1 MSESAPAATAKLS
14 SRDAQQTGAPAWFD
28 GIVLVSAAGLV
39 SFGLI
44 ALALATLG
52 WYSLPLVLLLGILA
66 WGAMAKVL
74 VRWMRAD
81 TQQPAERAQRWGALA
96 ALLLVAAGLFWFT
109 FQPSQHL
116 LVDRDPGVYVTTA
129 IWISNEGSLVD
140 STVSE
145 AFQGTEGLDFSS
157 PGAYFVDGRLEFQ
170 FNHFTGAVGAVAFGV
185 GGQRALFR
193 VTGLVAALGLLAA
206 YSVAVRLTRRPLLS
220 LLVPMVI
227 GVSLPLLVLARDM
240 YSEPYLL
247 LVLWSMVLLLDR
259 LWMRSNR
266 SAALVAG
273 IFAGALLAIRVES
286 VLYLTALAAL
296 VAFVARKG
304 RPDLRSLLPV
314 FVLGAVPGVVLGLID
329 FLGFTGGYSEIAG
342 AEVRLAAVLFISVAI
357 LAPLALWAWGHLPKL
372 AEALTRRRAY
382 IGSCFAALTAML
394 LFFMWLVRP
403 RLDPDR
409 VSTQRWGVMGPIQIS
424 EGDAV
429 DLFRTYYEDSVNWI
443 AWYVGPALVVL
454 SILGLAVMI
463 RQLVMGKLGAAATL
477 VLAMFWTGGIAY
489 LFKPGITPDQ
499 LWATRRLV
507 PVVLVGFLLA
517 SVVMVGL
524 ILDALEG
531 RAALQRLVGGIAA
544 VVLLVPA
551 VLTTS
556 PIALLA
562 EQPSMFGVVDSAC
575 EMISEQAAV
584 LVVGT
589 LASDTLPLAL
599 RSMCRVPV
607 AELDTTDPARA
618 VVNVRKLR
626 DRLALAGTSLA
637 IVGLDN
643 ADLER
648 FAELSSEQVQHTAP
662 SSNPREY
669 RHTLSSAPDR
679 YLSGDETFFL
689 PREITISVLLVR

>member
-1 MSESAPAATAKLS
+1 VVRESAAAEPS
-14 SRDAQQTGAPAWFD
+14 SGAALQNGAPVWFD

-39 SFGLI
+39 SFGLV
-44 ALALATLG
+44 ALALAGLG
-52 WYSLPLVLLLGILA
+52 WYSLPLVLLLGLLA
-66 WGAMAKVL
+66 WGAIATVL

-81 TQQPAERAQRWGALA
+81 TQQPAGRAQRWGAGA
-96 ALLLVAAGLFWFT
+96 ALFLVAAGLFWFT

-170 FNHFTGAVGAVAFGV
+170 FNHFTSAAGAVAFGI

-193 VTGLVAALGLLAA
+193 VTGLVAALGILAA
-206 YSVAVRLTRRPLLS
+206 YSVAVRLTLRPLLS
-220 LLVPMVI
+220 LLVPIVI

-259 LWMRSNR
+259 LWMRSDR

-273 IFAGALLAIRVES
+273 LFAGALLAIRVES

-296 VAFVARKG
+296 VAFVARRG

-342 AEVRLAAVLFISVAI
+342 AEVRLAAVLFIAVAI

-372 AEALTRRRAY
+372 SDALTQRRSFF
-382 IGSCFAALTAML
+382 GWVFAALTATL

-409 VSTQRWGVMGPIQIS
+409 VSTQRWGLMGPIQIS

-429 DLFRTYYEDSVNWI
+429 DLFRTYYEHSVNWI

-463 RQLVMGKLGAAATL
+463 RQLVMGKLGVAGIL

-489 LFKPGITPDQ
+489 LLKPGITPDQ

-507 PVVLVGFLLA
+507 PVVLVVFIFA

-531 RAALQRLVGGIAA
+531 RAGLQRLVGGIAA

-556 PIALLA
+556 PIALLT
-562 EQPSMFGVVDSAC
+562 EQPTMFGVVDSSC
-575 EMISEQAAV
+575 EIIGDQAAV

-607 AELDTTDPARA
+607 AELKTTDPARA

-626 DRLALAGTSLA
+626 DRLALAGTTLA
-637 IVGLDN
+637 IVSLDN

-648 FAELSSEQVQHTAP
+648 FAELSGEQVRQTVTA
-662 SSNPREY
+662 SNSREY

-689 PREITISVLLVR
+689 PREIAISVLLVR